1 MKTARLILA
10 IAPRRFGYGLLLLS
24 QRKKE
29 CQTPDRNHLA
39 MVDGKDSRSKPTTTI
54 RWYSA
59 KKKGRF
65 GGRGDC
71 NSIMGNYTLSD
82 NGKIKIES
90 VASTR
95 AMCANQAQEDKFIKE
110 LDRVDSYRIDGDLL
124 MLMHDGEMLMVMQAQ
139 DTAMK

>member
-1 MKTARLILA
+1 
-10 IAPRRFGYGLLLLS
+10 
-24 QRKKE
+24 
-29 CQTPDRNHLA
+29 
-39 MVDGKDSRSKPTTTI
+39 
-54 RWYSA
+54 
-59 KKKGRF
+59 
-65 GGRGDC
+65 
-71 NSIMGNYTLSD
+71 MGNYTLSD

>member
-1 MKTARLILA
+1 MV
-10 IAPRRFGYGLLLLS
+10 FS
-24 QRKKE
+24 KE
-29 CQTPDRNHLA
+29 
-39 MVDGKDSRSKPTTTI
+39 
-54 RWYSA
+54 
-59 KKKGRF
+59 KGRF